1 MPIVIDRYTGEIISK
16 PEITQEQ
23 KDALWEIIIKNY
35 VSRHPEIFTEAI
47 PVNDSE
53 EGDI

>member
-1 MPIVIDRYTGEIISK
+1 MPIIVNRHTGEIISK

-23 KDALWEIIIKNY
+23 KDAAWEIIIKNY
-35 VSRHPEIFTEAI
+35 VSRHPEIFIEAL
-47 PVNDSE
+47 PVNDPE